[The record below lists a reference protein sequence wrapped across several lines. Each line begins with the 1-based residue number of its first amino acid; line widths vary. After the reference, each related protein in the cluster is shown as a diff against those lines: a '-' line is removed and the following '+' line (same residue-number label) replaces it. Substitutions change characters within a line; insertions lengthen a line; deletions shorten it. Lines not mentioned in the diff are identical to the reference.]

1 MDIMRI
7 LIATD
12 GLPHSEQAV
21 HLGAKLA
28 EAARVKLTILTVVK
42 RESDLP
48 NAEKILD
55 MATASLPEGTHEFQT
70 RMRVG
75 NMAEEIVHE
84 TLEGMF
90 NLVIIGMGFG
100 GTLLQRLLLPTGEW
114 VLEHGPS
121 SVIVVKGQAV
131 LPKRILICDSG
142 VDSRTLLDQFKQL
155 FSDFLQE
162 DTHLTILHVMSQIS
176 AGPGVSGWQLR
187 AGADELIEAHT
198 PEGDILDQGIQVLDE
213 LKQGVEVKV
222 RHGLVVD
229 EIIAEAREGEF
240 DLIVIG
246 EHQNGLWERL
256 VLDNLAHQIVAAADR
271 PVMIIKKQTL
281 EVMLN
286 KT

>member
-1 MDIMRI
+1 MRI

-12 GLPHSEQAV
+12 GLPHSEQA
-21 HLGAKLA
+21 LQLAAKLA

-55 MATASLPEGTHEFQT
+55 MATKSLPEGTLEFQT
-70 RMRVG
+70 RTRVG

-84 TLEGMF
+84 TLEGMY
-90 NLVIIGMGFG
+90 NLVAIGMGFG
-100 GTLLQRLLLPTGEW
+100 GTLLQRLLLPAGEW

-142 VDSRTLLDQFKQL
+142 VDSSTLLAQFKNL
-155 FSDFLQE
+155 FSDLLLE
-162 DTHLTILHVMSQIS
+162 NTHLTVLHVMSQIS

-187 AGADELIEAHT
+187 ADADELIEAST
-198 PEGDILDQGIQVLDE
+198 PEGEILDQDTQVLDE
-213 LKQGVEVKV
+213 LQQDIEAKV

-229 EIIAEAREGEF
+229 EIIAEARGGEY

-246 EHQNGLWERL
+246 EHQNGFWERL

-271 PVMIIKKQTL
+271 PVMIIKKQTI
-281 EVMLN
+281 EVSPDSP
-286 KT
+286 

>member
-1 MDIMRI
+1 MRI
-7 LIATD
+7 LISTD
-12 GLPHSEQAV
+12 GLPHSEQAL

-48 NAEKILD
+48 NAKKILD
-55 MATASLPEGTHEFQT
+55 MATASLPEGTLEFQT
-70 RMRVG
+70 RTRVG

-84 TLEGMF
+84 ALEGMY
-90 NLVIIGMGFG
+90 NLVVIGMGSG
-100 GTLLQRLLLPTGEW
+100 TTLLQRLLLPTGEW

-142 VDSRTLLDQFKQL
+142 VDSSTLCDQFKQL
-155 FSDFLQE
+155 FSDLLLE
-162 DTHLTILHVMSQIS
+162 DTHLTVLHVMSQIS

-187 AGADELIEAHT
+187 ADADELIEAHT
-198 PEGDILDQGIQVLDE
+198 PEGEILDQDTQVLDE
-213 LKQGVEVKV
+213 LEQDIEAKV

-229 EIIAEAREGEF
+229 EIITEARSGEH

-246 EHQNGLWERL
+246 EHHNGFWERL

-271 PVMIIKKQTL
+271 PVMIIKKQTIK
-281 EVMLN
+281 VSPDN
-286 KT
+286 P

>member
-1 MDIMRI
+1 MRI

-21 HLGAKLA
+21 HLSAKLA
-28 EAARVKLTILTVVK
+28 EAAHVKLTILTVVK

-55 MATASLPEGTHEFQT
+55 MATASLPEGTLKFQT
-70 RMRVG
+70 RTRVG

-84 TLEGMF
+84 ALEGMY
-90 NLVIIGMGFG
+90 NLVVIGIGFG

-142 VDSRTLLDQFKQL
+142 VDSSTLLDQFKQL
-155 FSDFLQE
+155 FSDLLLE
-162 DTHLTILHVMSQIS
+162 NTHLTVLHVMSQIS

-187 AGADELIEAHT
+187 ADADELIEAST
-198 PEGDILDQGIQVLDE
+198 PEGEILDQDTQVLDE
-213 LKQGVEVKV
+213 LEQDIEAKV

-229 EIIAEAREGEF
+229 EILAEARGGEY

-246 EHQNGLWERL
+246 EHQNGFWERL
-256 VLDNLAHQIVAAADR
+256 VLDNLAHQIVTAADR
-271 PVMIIKKQTL
+271 PVMIIKKQAMK
-281 EVMLN
+281 VSS
-286 KT
+286 K